1 MYVILHYDVL
11 LKPIHNYSFLKLFPN
26 RIRKTPLIPNVPSA
40 FKLRKSKE
48 KKKRRREGKKKWKS
62 NENLFYICTHR
73 PNVVEW

>member
-1 MYVILHYDVL
+1 M
-11 LKPIHNYSFLKLFPN
+11 
-26 RIRKTPLIPNVPSA
+26 IPKVPSA